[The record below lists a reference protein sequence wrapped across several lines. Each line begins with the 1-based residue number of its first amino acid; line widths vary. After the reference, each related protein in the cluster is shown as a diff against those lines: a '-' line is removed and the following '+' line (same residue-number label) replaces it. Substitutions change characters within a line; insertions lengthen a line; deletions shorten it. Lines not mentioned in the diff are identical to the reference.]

1 MLKKTKRKP
10 IHSELYQAILKK
22 LRGLYLY
29 AQFCRRYRETFS
41 PEYGFTAFR
50 NIQNKKKKTLSANR
64 KPSVFQSAKKS
75 DFNL

>member
-29 AQFCRRYRETFS
+29 AQFYRRYRETFF
-41 PEYGFTAFR
+41 PEYRFTTFQ
-50 NIQNKKKKTLSANR
+50 NIQSKKKKTLSANR
-64 KPSVFQSAKKS
+64 KLPVFQSAKKS
-75 DFNL
+75 DFSL